1 MSRRASFISVLLSA
15 SALGLAGC
23 SDAPA
28 PASDAGTTADVGAVT
43 DAGTT
48 ADVPG
53 ATDAGLP
60 ADAGPSTD
68 AGTPADAGAPRD
80 ADTPVDAGTGPACTL
95 TRALVTT
102 SNFMAGGYA
111 LGTITPPALS
121 VPMAMAPDQD
131 HLPVQSG
138 CQVFTLLRGNDS
150 LAVLDAQNLP
160 AVRRT
165 ISLRTAMGDAGT
177 GSYQV
182 NPYDVELVSPTRAY
196 VAQFAASRIA
206 IVDPTRDGAAAVT
219 GSIDLAPVRAAADT
233 DPSGAPEASE
243 LLRVGDRVFVVL
255 QNLASFAPVA
265 AGSLAI
271 IDTRTDALVDADPM
285 TAGTQSLALQGRN
298 PVAAVSTAGGR
309 IVVAAAGTQPFMPP
323 NVLDGAIEAIDAAT
337 LRPVGMRVTEM
348 ALGGDLQNL
357 VMLTEDRG
365 WAVVYRF
372 VAGGARE
379 ALVVPFDLS
388 TGTVSAPVL
397 TAADL
402 GGIARAPDGTVWVL
416 DRSPGAAGVRVFSA
430 MGMAVTTMPLS
441 TGTLPPYGIAFV
453 P

>member
-1 MSRRASFISVLLSA
+1 MSRRVSIVSVLLSA
-15 SALGLAGC
+15 SVLGLAGC
-23 SDAPA
+23 SDNPA
-28 PASDAGTTADVGAVT
+28 PATDAGTTADVGAVA

-68 AGTPADAGAPRD
+68 AGTPGD
-80 ADTPVDAGTGPACTL
+80 ADTPVDAGTSPACTL

-271 IDTRTDALVDADPM
+271 IDTRTDTLVDADPM
-285 TAGTQSLALQGRN
+285 TAGTQPLALQGRN

-357 VMLTEDRG
+357 VMLTENRG

-430 MGMAVTTMPLS
+430 MGMAVTTMALS